1 MIDDIDTFI
10 RALVRDITAVDTDT
24 KTLTSMVAVHT
35 EPDRRLLAL
44 LIAYQLGE
52 DLANKVLGDE
62 NNA

>member
-1 MIDDIDTFI
+1 MDDIDILI
-10 RALVRDITAVDTDT
+10 RAFARDLVGTDQG
-24 KTLTSMVAVHT
+24 KPCLAINC

-52 DLANKVLGDE
+52 ELSNKVLGDE